1 MVISFISRRGVLR
14 LATGMA
20 AILVATTAR
29 SLLAQ
34 TPKIHNFDLA
44 IRQRRIAKNMQ
55 TLRVNQGERVVIHW
69 VSDEAV
75 EVHLHGYD
83 IELNLQ
89 PETTVTMDFIA
100 TVAGRYPIS
109 GHGFDHHA
117 LVYLEV
123 QPR

>member
-44 IRQRRIAKNMQ
+44 IRQRRIANNMQ
-55 TLRVNQGERVVIHW
+55 TLRVDQGERVVIHW

-83 IELNLQ
+83 IALNLQ